1 MQASTL
7 NIDNRLSEL
16 ERAFAWIDHSL
27 AAMQANDRLGNDIKV
42 VLDEVFANIVRHG
55 GDGTTSLQLE
65 ASAQVI
71 VLDIRDNTAPFN
83 PLAAPLPELDGSHLD
98 RPSGGLGLVL
108 VRQLSDEQSYRRDGD
123 RNHLRLLWYRRA
135 PA

>member
-16 ERAFAWIDHSL
+16 ERAFAWVDHSL
-27 AAMQANDRLGNDIKV
+27 AAMQADDRLRNDIKV

-55 GDGTTSLQLE
+55 GDGSTTLQLH
-65 ASAQVI
+65 ASTQAM

-83 PLAAPLPELDGSHLD
+83 PLDVPPPNLDGSHLD
-98 RPSGGLGLVL
+98 RPAGGLGLVL
-108 VRQLSDEQSYRRDGD
+108 VRQLSDEQSYCRDGD
-123 RNHLRLLWYRRA
+123 RNHLRLVWYRRA
-135 PA
+135 SS